1 MTKIFQNQ
9 RLKQIEN
16 WMDTDV
22 NHSNSGNR
30 IIRLTNWYCF
40 GDNNIRQELAKVE

>member
-1 MTKIFQNQ
+1 
-9 RLKQIEN
+9 
-16 WMDTDV
+16 MDTDV

-30 IIRLTNWYCF
+30 IIIRLTNWYCF